1 MQETYG
7 VFIEAFSPEH
17 DSLELTFTPNS
28 ERIRNRWRSQRL
40 SAHFVAD
47 YFTNFLPSDREKPEE
62 DEQRIKE
69 TKGAVSYV
77 ANELLE
83 NAMKFNLEASK
94 HKVKFGIHFL
104 DDSETIAVMF
114 ATNIIDRPGAEKFKD
129 FIKELLASDPEEFY
143 VQQIEASAEDENAE
157 MSGLGFLTMIND
169 YQAKLGWKFETICS
183 EPEIIAVTTMAQV
196 AV

>member
-7 VFIEAFSPEH
+7 VFIDTFPPEH

-28 ERIRNRWRSQRL
+28 ERIRTRWRSQRL

-47 YFTNFLPSDREKPEE
+47 YFTNFLPSDLEKPEA

-83 NAMKFNLEASK
+83 NAMKFNLKTSK
-94 HKVKFGIHFL
+94 DKVKFGIHFL
-104 DDSETIAVMF
+104 DDSETIAVIF
-114 ATNIIDRPGAEKFKD
+114 ATNNTNRSGAEKFKD
-129 FIKELLASDPEEFY
+129 FIKDLLASDPEEFY

-157 MSGLGFLTMIND
+157 MSGLGLLTMIND
-169 YQAKLGWKFETICS
+169 YQAKLGWRFETICS
-183 EPEIIAVTTMAQV
+183 EPEIISVTTMAQISV
-196 AV
+196 